1 MRLEPYRWR
10 LSPSWL
16 AHLYKAVVRQHHTEL
31 IPILR
36 PLLAPDAVI
45 FDVGAHAGQFA
56 KLFAKLAPAGRV
68 WSFEPGSYARSI
80 LRLSLCLNRIDNVTV
95 VPMGLGESCAIGT
108 LTLPIKRRGS
118 FGFGLA
124 HLGQTEERWRRV
136 AAEPIA
142 LGTIDRFVETQG
154 IT

>member
-16 AHLYKAVVRQHHTEL
+16 AHLYKAVMRQHHKEL

-56 KLFAKLAPAGRV
+56 KLFAQLAPAGRV

-80 LRLSLCLNRIDNVTV
+80 LALSLWLNRIANVTI
-95 VPMGLGESCAIGT
+95 VPMALGETCTIGT
-108 LTLPIKRRGS
+108 LTLPIKRPGA
-118 FGFGLA
+118 FVFGLA
-124 HLGQTEERWRRV
+124 HLGQSE
-136 AAEPIA
+136 
-142 LGTIDRFVETQG
+142 
-154 IT
+154 